1 MQTTIPFDNE
11 KSYMILPEI
20 SLFFILQCT
29 LSPFAST
36 NSYRV

>member
-20 SLFFILQCT
+20 SLFFIE
-29 LSPFAST
+29 SSSKFIDF
-36 NSYRV
+36 